1 MSSAP
6 SWPPH
11 RDVVKCN
18 IKKKKLQTSA
28 IVRNPV
34 VEFYFVFSMAVFSS
48 HMYHIKHSKH
58 ERMKIYLRDIDL
70 LLKTNCFNHW
80 SIDSHKNNKFVS

>member
-11 RDVVKCN
+11 RDVVKC
-18 IKKKKLQTSA
+18 KKKKNFRHLLS
-28 IVRNPV
+28 VRNPV